1 METIKLTPI
10 PFSPVRKR
18 CRINIQNKDKYQ
30 RARRLENI
38 WTIITA
44 VCTVICC
51 ILLALGASSIIS
63 TDFGIISVIVPLF
76 IACIGMCMMK
86 YYGVKYWQLRE
97 GKVRH

>member
-30 RARRLENI
+30 RAKRLENI
-38 WTIITA
+38 WTVITL
-44 VCTVICC
+44 VCAGICC
-51 ILLALGASSIIS
+51 ILLALAASSIINI
-63 TDFGIISVIVPLF
+63 DFGLVAMVPLF
-76 IACIGMCMMK
+76 IACIGLCMAK
-86 YYGVKYWQLRE
+86 YYGVKYWKLRE